1 MEDLNQLLKDLDNE
15 LNNER
20 NKLINLL
27 KFEDLENINLYNFY
41 LKINDL
47 LNKRKIIVNKII
59 LNEIDKY

>member
-1 MEDLNQLLKDLDNE
+1 MEDLNQ
-15 LNNER
+15 R